1 MVVAMFIP
9 TVVHVYLF
17 TLLFMVYGAMNEK
30 SAYAWL
36 GIVLLVLSPFVIIL
50 LPLDAEKYLISNH
63 VKSTFMYNNFNRV
76 KNSIAGILQL
86 QETNGKFN
94 LVSVAGIKLQV
105 FLAFAYTY
113 HYLNWFSKTSIIG
126 WGKNIQAK
134 KWVVIIVLW
143 ALSVGLYYYDYRT
156 GLLALFFLSLLH
168 VFLEFPLNIISVKGI
183 FAKLFMKKGI
193 YKLKPSF
200 FISARSCF
208 VAGFFKS
215 AICFIHAYGTV
226 VMAFAVKRFYHFAS
240 IGIIYFYPGIHFP

>member
-1 MVVAMFIP
+1 
-9 TVVHVYLF
+9 
-17 TLLFMVYGAMNEK
+17 MNEK

-183 FAKLFMKKGI
+183 FAKLFMKKGN
-193 YKLKPSF
+193 L
-200 FISARSCF
+200 
-208 VAGFFKS
+208 
-215 AICFIHAYGTV
+215 
-226 VMAFAVKRFYHFAS
+226 
-240 IGIIYFYPGIHFP
+240 